1 MSSPLPR
8 LRVLATGGTI
18 AGAQTGGR
26 GRGYRA
32 AAFSAES
39 LIAAVPQLATL
50 AALEVEPV
58 AAIGSQDMDD
68 ATWLTLAA
76 RTQAATDDSAL
87 AGVVITHGTD
97 TMEETA
103 YFLHLVVRTSK
114 PVVLVGAM
122 RPATAISADGPMNL
136 YNAIAVA
143 ADPAAGGRG
152 VLVVANDEIH
162 FAREIT
168 KTNTT
173 QVGTF
178 RSGPRG
184 LAGLVN
190 HGRLHLHA
198 PPLHRHTAASEFA
211 PVASGPLP
219 RVDIVYA
226 HAGMGRGLIDAAVQA
241 GAAGLVI
248 AGVGDGNLGAAA
260 LAAATAP
267 SARAWRSC
275 AAPAPAAV
283 WSSATSRP
291 TTTRP
296 ASSPPAN
303 STRRRPASSCCS
315 ASPAPAI
322 PRRCRRCST
331 RIENAATAPPVPRRA
346 TGRLAAGVGDP
357 GPASARPATPG
368 DVPPPARPIFG
379 SGVSHDAHDSRW
391 PRDTRA
397 WQDTARGRLVTFSP
411 AGTGAAKGAAPTTMK
426 KSFHL
431 LPLASAFVVPGALA

>member
-198 PPLHRHTAASEFA
+198 PPLQRHTMTSEFA
-211 PVASGPLP
+211 PAAPGPLP

-260 LAAATAP
+260 LAAATDAVRAGVAVVRSSRTGGGLVERNIETDDDAAGFIAAGELNP
-267 SARAWRSC
+267 QKARVLLLLGLTRTRD
-275 AAPAPAAV
+275 PAALQ
-283 WSSATSRP
+283 AM
-291 TTTRP
+291 
-296 ASSPPAN
+296 
-303 STRRRPASSCCS
+303 
-315 ASPAPAI
+315 
-322 PRRCRRCST
+322 
-331 RIENAATAPPVPRRA
+331 
-346 TGRLAAGVGDP
+346 
-357 GPASARPATPG
+357 
-368 DVPPPARPIFG
+368 F
-379 SGVSHDAHDSRW
+379 DAY
-391 PRDTRA
+391 
-397 WQDTARGRLVTFSP
+397 
-411 AGTGAAKGAAPTTMK
+411 
-426 KSFHL
+426 
-431 LPLASAFVVPGALA
+431 